1 MILIALP
8 SLFFIKHQIPTR
20 QNILDRRDGKP
31 WSYLQLFKPHTSK
44 RLRVESFIF
53 HLTQWNPCFG
63 LSEETQQLNIHL
75 PLEASLHFIHS
86 KTPASVLRFFWLTIF
101 IKLPNFSTWAS
112 NLMRQLGLPIKWI
125 YKRDIKNTFP
135 KSVFSSIL
143 KQRKAHKPKPSKNPT
158 CLSCTPTCN
167 KMAVLCWLFI
177 RLLMDSKSLLMD
189 SSNSVCSFPSYNL
202 LRDALGYPSRI
213 KKFHSPKCTKFNI
226 TKKIA

>member
-1 MILIALP
+1 MVK
-8 SLFFIKHQIPTR
+8 SLFRAIWRNSTIKHSPPAGGFT
-20 QNILDRRDGKP
+20 
-31 WSYLQLFKPHTSK
+31 SFHSFKDS
-44 RLRVESFIF
+44 SI
-53 HLTQWNPCFG
+53 C
-63 LSEETQQLNIHL
+63 
-75 PLEASLHFIHS
+75 
-86 KTPASVLRFFWLTIF
+86 ASVLWLTIF